1 MTDAE
6 YRAFVRLAERE
17 TRQREKAERRAKRRR

>member
-6 YRAFVRLAERE
+6 YAAFVRLAERE
-17 TRQREKAERRAKRRR
+17 ARQREKAERRAKRRR